1 MKNLKL
7 YDLGIERKKEIVAKY
22 GGGIGLATM
31 LNISPAAV
39 SKWKLI
45 PPYRAYQISQYG
57 DFKMTFIRPD
67 LTITPN
73 R

>member
-22 GGGIGLATM
+22 GGGIGIAAM

-39 SKWKLI
+39 SMWKLI
-45 PPYRAYQISQYG
+45 PFYRAYQISQYG
-57 DFKMTFIRPD
+57 DFKMDFIRPD
-67 LTITPN
+67 LPITPT